1 MATTHPTVPQINLL
15 PDVKINL
22 LKARMQRNVMIS
34 VSVLVTV
41 VCGLIMFILTSTLT
55 TLAVVKTV
63 ADGKIK
69 DYSTKI
75 TKEQKT
81 GELNEYMTIQNQLE
95 QISKLKKTQEQFSL
109 LFDYLA
115 KLNPTGSN
123 NMTINSF
130 HVNGLVPGRAYG
142 SSTASGTIII
152 QGKTSNYASLNV
164 IRLTME
170 KAKLHYRITGDDKEH
185 VDQMFK
191 EVSVSN
197 AAVSSDYSGRGSQSK
212 SMGSLAFTLT
222 LKYNPIIFSYN
233 INNTSIEVP
242 TETISDSRDNA
253 PGSDKQLFDGKAD
266 KPNGNNNN
274 NSSVSNTSDSKQNNG
289 KVRITING
297 KRQNNN
303 GTGTTGTADGAG
315 TTGTTGTV
323 SGNNGNTT
331 THTSGTGAFSNE
343 GNGSS
348 TRGNANVSST
358 GGSTSSVLGDGGN
371 RE

>member
-274 NSSVSNTSDSKQNNG
+274 SSVSNTSDSKQNNG

-303 GTGTTGTADGAG
+303 GTGTTGTADGA
-315 TTGTTGTV
+315 GTTGTV